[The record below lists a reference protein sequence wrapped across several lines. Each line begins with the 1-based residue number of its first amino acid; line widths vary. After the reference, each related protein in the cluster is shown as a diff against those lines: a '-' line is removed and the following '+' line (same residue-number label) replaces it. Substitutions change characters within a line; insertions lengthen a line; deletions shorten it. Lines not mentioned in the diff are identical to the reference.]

1 MRIILREDVLNLGK
15 SGEVV
20 SVKDGFGRNYLLPQG
35 LAVLATERNV
45 HQIEHHKKIIAVRTA
60 KLQKDA
66 QAIADRLSGVEVR
79 ITRQA
84 GEGGKLFGSVSGR
97 DIEEALG
104 KQGVTINHKKM
115 VVEQPIKHTGEYS
128 IEVRLGQGLTGKIK
142 VVVAE
147 QAPAAS

>member
-1 MRIILREDVLNLGK
+1 MRIILREDVANLGK
-15 SGEVV
+15 SGELV
-20 SVKDGFGRNYLLPQG
+20 SVKDGYGRNYLLPHG

-45 HQIEHHKKIIAVRTA
+45 KEIEHHKKVIAARNA
-60 KLQKDA
+60 RLLKDA
-66 QAIADRLSGVEVR
+66 QSVADRLGTVEVK

-97 DIEEALG
+97 DIEEALA

-128 IEVRLGQGLTGKIK
+128 IEVRLGQGVTGKIK
-142 VVVAE
+142 VTVAE
-147 QAPAAS
+147 QAPAT